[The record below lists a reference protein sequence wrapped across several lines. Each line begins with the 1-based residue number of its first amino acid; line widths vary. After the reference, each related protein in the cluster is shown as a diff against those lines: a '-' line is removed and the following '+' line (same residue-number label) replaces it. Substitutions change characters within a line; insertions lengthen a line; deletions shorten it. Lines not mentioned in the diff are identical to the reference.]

1 DFDILVPNNKAVE
14 AVNLLRNLGWTSE
27 YKIPKNIIPIMHS
40 CGYTNSNG
48 LHHLDLHWHLLI
60 ESCQSDD
67 DDDFWVGALQTKI
80 NNIPVYVLN
89 PADFFLHIC
98 IHGMKWSI
106 IPPFR
111 WVADAMFVLNLTKH
125 EFDWNR
131 LITQARK
138 RHLTFPL
145 LNGLE
150 YLINN
155 FNAPVPAEILTR
167 IREIP
172 ISKTEKTEY
181 KYKIENQKKMLLGN
195 VPVLW
200 FDSLRLSGSN
210 NLIYKLLG
218 FAKYA
223 QLFWNLKHLWQ
234 LPFYTLF
241 LSVRKIKRIIY
252 QK

>member
-1 DFDILVPNNKAVE
+1 MIM
-14 AVNLLRNLGWTSE
+14 
-27 YKIPKNIIPIMHS
+27 PIMHS
-40 CGYTNSNG
+40 SGFTNSNG

-60 ESCQSDD
+60 ESCQPND
-67 DDDFWVGALQTKI
+67 DDDFWDGAFQTKI
-80 NNIPVYVLN
+80 KNIPVYVLN

-125 EFDWNR
+125 EIDWNR

-138 RHLTFPL
+138 RRLTFPL

-155 FNAPVPAEILTR
+155 FNAPVPAEILTS

-172 ISKTEKTEY
+172 ISKSEQIEY
-181 KYKIENQKKMLLGN
+181 KYKIENQKKKLLGN
-195 VPVLW
+195 VRVFW

-210 NLIYKLLG
+210 NLIYKLSG
-218 FAKYA
+218 FIKYA

-234 LPFYTLF
+234 LPFYSLF
-241 LSVRKIKRIIY
+241 LSFRKMQRIIINR
-252 QK
+252 K